1 MSWGFPSYETRF
13 AGAVAPWLGPIS
25 QCGYD
30 SEAGPRKSCGSLDSF
45 AWLFLAHAHFRL
57 LAVRLCQRAAVE
69 SKVYVTF
76 ASSRP
81 PVHTSTPEAN
91 PANLTWN
98 RKRFR
103 TL

>member
-13 AGAVAPWLGPIS
+13 AGAVAPGVGPIS
-25 QCGYD
+25 QCGHD
-30 SEAGPRKSCGSLDSF
+30 SEVGPRKSRGSLDRL

-69 SKVYVTF
+69 SEVYVTF

-81 PVHTSTPEAN
+81 PAHTSTPEAN

-98 RKRFR
+98 RKRFC